1 MRLSRVEITDFR
13 SVFADE
19 KRGPFGIELASGS
32 NTLVGPNNCGKS
44 NVLRAIALA
53 LDPYARYDPSIDNPG
68 PRAFAHP
75 VITLRFDVDR
85 DDVGDRKVI
94 ETAQAYEGS
103 LGAGSTFAEA
113 GQVLLRVT
121 FEPSSDGPRRKE
133 TLLTPN
139 HATPTQ
145 PEQFEAMASGI
156 EALRERVRFVLINSG
171 ESIKSVLEGNF
182 REILHSVVRDKLAGH
197 FDAADDSRTAY
208 LDGITESLLKPLRD
222 RLETDLGELFPEIEH
237 AILTPSV
244 PTIEQTLSEV
254 NVSLEDLVVTPL
266 SEKGTGVRGG
276 VLVAMLSYLAT
287 NATRHM
293 ILAVEEPEAFLHP
306 ASQED
311 LRDRLDQIAEQP
323 DVTLLVTTHSPF
335 VTTRSDSG
343 RVFGLAKDRDG
354 RTRISESISG
364 DDDHSRLV
372 GALFRDSTFE
382 DLLKSASDLPDS
394 AKGVLLVE
402 GEGDRISM
410 ELAARVV
417 GRPDLLDGIHIRAA
431 GGATKLV
438 ATAVIAKASTDK
450 PVLVLLDND
459 ENGKRAKDTLV
470 GSTFGFQ
477 NRKEVLTYAEVFPND
492 ERNFPYE
499 AEDLFDPALIGE
511 FVDAHGESIVDGTRR
526 RPDDEW
532 HYDLGSAA
540 KETLG
545 SFLEAETQ
553 PGHVSR
559 WIELILLIR
568 DLLGLDNEGLSVEAI
583 IDSAPSPGEEA
594 EDQGRA
600 MIVTAPLDYP
610 HFRERGLL
618 VMDTTVELPP
628 DVSRIGFY
636 QDGEIKPEFPAI
648 RQHYPSIRFSA
659 EVVDQL
665 RATGSSQDEL
675 VADIIEGSLRKE
687 DQLANETHQLVLL
700 SEPDD
705 EDTLKLDESIVN
717 TKEISGRRVAWAV
730 SPRFIHVSSLMAGPK
745 TTTDLDGYEA
755 GGNK

>member
-1 MRLSRVEITDFR
+1 MRLSRVEINDFR
-13 SVFADE
+13 SVFSDE
-19 KRGPFGIELASGS
+19 KRGPFAIDLAPGN

-53 LDPYARYDPSIDNPG
+53 LDPNARYDPLVDNPG

-75 VITLRFDVDR
+75 VITLRFEV
-85 DDVGDRKVI
+85 
-94 ETAQAYEGS
+94 ETDSPTDERIVESAKDYERL
-103 LGAGSTFAEA
+103 LGANSTFAER
-113 GQVLLRVT
+113 GEVYLRVT
-121 FEPSSDGPRRKE
+121 FEPSSSGPRRRE

-145 PEQFEAMASGI
+145 AEHFDAMDEAI
-156 EALRERVRFVLINSG
+156 DDLRERVRFVLINSG

-182 REILHSVVRDKLAGH
+182 REILHSVVRDKLADH

-222 RLETDLGELFPEIEH
+222 RLESDLGELFPEIEH

-244 PTIEQTLSEV
+244 PTIEQTLSDV

-311 LRDRLDQIAEQP
+311 LRDRLDQIAMQP

-335 VTTRSDSG
+335 VTTRSEEG

-354 RTRISESISG
+354 RTRIGESVSG

-382 DLLKSASDLPDS
+382 DLLKSASDLP
-394 AKGVLLVE
+394 AAAEGILLVE
-402 GEGDRISM
+402 GDGDRLSM
-410 ELAARVV
+410 ELATRVV

-438 ATAVIAKASTDK
+438 ASAVIARASTDK

-459 ENGKRAKDTLV
+459 ENGKRARDTLV

-477 NRKEVLTYAEVFPND
+477 NRKEVVTYAEVFPKD
-492 ERNFPYE
+492 QRNFPYE
-499 AEDLFDPALIGE
+499 AEDLLI
-511 FVDAHGESIVDGTRR
+511 
-526 RPDDEW
+526 
-532 HYDLGSAA
+532 
-540 KETLG
+540 
-545 SFLEAETQ
+545 Q
-553 PGHVSR
+553 P
-559 WIELILLIR
+559 
-568 DLLGLDNEGLSVEAI
+568 
-583 IDSAPSPGEEA
+583 
-594 EDQGRA
+594 
-600 MIVTAPLDYP
+600 
-610 HFRERGLL
+610 
-618 VMDTTVELPP
+618 
-628 DVSRIGFY
+628 
-636 QDGEIKPEFPAI
+636 
-648 RQHYPSIRFSA
+648 
-659 EVVDQL
+659 
-665 RATGSSQDEL
+665 
-675 VADIIEGSLRKE
+675 
-687 DQLANETHQLVLL
+687 
-700 SEPDD
+700 
-705 EDTLKLDESIVN
+705 
-717 TKEISGRRVAWAV
+717 
-730 SPRFIHVSSLMAGPK
+730 
-745 TTTDLDGYEA
+745 
-755 GGNK
+755 